1 MSRRPARPLRLIGT
15 RRRSL
20 GSRPVTTRKSF
31 GSDNH
36 AGAHEAVL
44 KMIGLANAGDVHAY
58 GDDPWTERVARQL
71 CDLTGAR
78 AAYFVF
84 NGTAAN
90 VLGLSLMLR
99 PYEAVICAE
108 TAHLNVDECGAAER
122 LLGSK
127 LLTVPTLD
135 GKLTPDLVAT
145 RLGGRGD
152 EHRAQPRAV
161 CITQVTELGT
171 CYSLAELRV
180 LREFC
185 QGHDLRLYID
195 GARLANAVAHLD
207 CTVADIA
214 AQADVLSFGA
224 TKNGA
229 VAAEAV
235 LVMAEDLLGSV
246 PFQRKQLL
254 QLASKMRF
262 LAAQFAG
269 LLEDQTWLHNAA
281 HSNLMARRLAAGL
294 GDLPGVSLAQAV
306 QSNAVFADLD
316 PSITGPLQQD
326 WGFYVWDDQR
336 NTVRLMTAFDT
347 TAEDVDSFLAS
358 VRAASGSRV

>member
-1 MSRRPARPLRLIGT
+1 M
-15 RRRSL
+15 
-20 GSRPVTTRKSF
+20 TTRKSF

-44 KMIGLANAGDVHAY
+44 RMMSLANEGDAHAY
-58 GDDPWTERVARQL
+58 GDDPWTGRVAREL
-71 CDLTGAR
+71 CGLSGAR

-90 VLGLSLMLR
+90 ILGLSLMLR
-99 PYEAVICAE
+99 PYQAVICAE

-127 LLTVPTLD
+127 LLTVPTPD

-145 RLGGRGD
+145 RLGGRND

-185 QGHDLRLYID
+185 RGNDLRLYID
-195 GARLANAVAHLD
+195 GARLANAVAYLD
-207 CTVADIA
+207 CPVADIA
-214 AQADVLSFGA
+214 AQADVLSFGG

-235 LVMAEDLLGSV
+235 LVMAEDLLGAV

-269 LLEDQTWLHNAA
+269 LLEDQIWLRNAA
-281 HSNLMARRLAAGL
+281 HSNLMARRLATGL
-294 GDLPGVSLAQAV
+294 GDVPGVSVAQAV

-316 PSITGPLQQD
+316 PRIIGLLQDD
-326 WGFYVWDDQR
+326 WGFYVWDNQR

-347 TAEDVDSFLAS
+347 TADDVDSFLAS
-358 VRAASGSRV
+358 IRAASGSRV

>member
-1 MSRRPARPLRLIGT
+1 
-15 RRRSL
+15 
-20 GSRPVTTRKSF
+20 
-31 GSDNH
+31 
-36 AGAHEAVL
+36 
-44 KMIGLANAGDVHAY
+44 MIGLANEGDAHGY
-58 GDDPWTERVARQL
+58 GDDPWTDRVARDL
-71 CDLTGAR
+71 CDLSGAR
-78 AAYFVF
+78 GAYFVF

-127 LLTVPTLD
+127 LLTVPTPD
-135 GKLTPDLVAT
+135 GKLTPELVAT
-145 RLGGRGD
+145 RLGGRND
-152 EHRAQPRAV
+152 EHRVQPRAV

-171 CYSLAELRV
+171 CYSLAELRA
-180 LREFC
+180 LGEFC
-185 QGHDLRLYID
+185 RAEDLRLYID

-214 AQADVLSFGA
+214 AEADVLSFGG

-229 VAAEAV
+229 VAVEAV
-235 LVMAEDLLGSV
+235 LVMAADLLDAVS
-246 PFQRKQLL
+246 FQRKQLL

-269 LLEDQTWLHNAA
+269 LLEDRTWLHNAT
-281 HSNLMARRLAAGL
+281 HSNLMAQRLAQGL
-294 GDLPGVSLAQAV
+294 EDLPGIRVRQAV

-316 PSITGPLQQD
+316 PRIIGPLQDD
-326 WGFYVWDDQR
+326 WGFYVWDEQQG
-336 NTVRLMTAFDT
+336 TARLMTAFN
-347 TAEDVDSFLAS
+347 TAPDDVDWFLAS
-358 VRAASGSRV
+358 IREASSSRV

>member
-1 MSRRPARPLRLIGT
+1 MT
-15 RRRSL
+15 E
-20 GSRPVTTRKSF
+20 RKSF

-44 KMIGLANAGDVHAY
+44 RKMAEANQGDAHAY
-58 GDDPWTERVARQL
+58 GDDPWTERVSREL
-71 CDLTGAR
+71 RDLSGAR

-90 VLGLSLMLR
+90 VLGLSLILR

-108 TAHLNVDECGAAER
+108 TAHLNADECGAAER

-127 LLTVPTLD
+127 LLTVPTPD
-135 GKLTPDLVAT
+135 GKLSPELVAT
-145 RLGGRGD
+145 RLGGRHD

-171 CYSLAELRV
+171 CYSLAELRA
-180 LREFC
+180 LGEFC
-185 QGHDLRLYID
+185 RGQDLRLYID
-195 GARLANAVAHLD
+195 GARLANAVAHLG

-214 AQADVLSFGA
+214 AEADVLSFGG

-229 VAAEAV
+229 VAAEVV
-235 LVMAEDLLGSV
+235 LVMTGDLLDAA

-254 QLASKMRF
+254 HLASKMRF
-262 LAAQFAG
+262 LAAQFDG
-269 LLEDQTWLHNAA
+269 LLENGTWLHNALQ
-281 HSNLMARRLAAGL
+281 SNAMAQRLAEGL
-294 GDLPGVSLAQAV
+294 RGVPGVCVRQAV

-316 PSITGPLQQD
+316 PRIIQPLQRD
-326 WGFYVWDDQR
+326 WGFYIWDEQQH
-336 NTVRLMTAFDT
+336 TVRLMAAFDT
-347 TAEDVDSFLAS
+347 APDDIDAFLAA
-358 VRAASGSRV
+358 VRETSSSRV

>member
-1 MSRRPARPLRLIGT
+1 MARANEG
-15 RRRSL
+15 
-20 GSRPVTTRKSF
+20 
-31 GSDNH
+31 H
-36 AGAHEAVL
+36 A
-44 KMIGLANAGDVHAY
+44 HAY
-58 GDDPWTERVARQL
+58 GDDPWTGRITREL
-71 CDLTGAR
+71 CDLSGAR
-78 AAYFVF
+78 SAYFVF

-90 VLGLSLMLR
+90 ILGLSLMLR

-127 LLTVPTLD
+127 LLTVPAPD
-135 GKLTPDLVAT
+135 GKLTPDLIAT
-145 RLGGRGD
+145 RLGGRND
-152 EHRAQPRAV
+152 EHRAQPRV
-161 CITQVTELGT
+161 VSITQVTELGT
-171 CYSLAELRV
+171 CYSLAELRA

-185 QGHDLRLYID
+185 RGHDLRLYID
-195 GARLANAVAHLD
+195 GARLANAVAYLG

-214 AQADVLSFGA
+214 AEADVLSFGG

-235 LVMAEDLLGSV
+235 LVMTGDLLDAV

-269 LLEDQTWLHNAA
+269 LLEDQIWLHNAA
-281 HSNLMARRLAAGL
+281 QSNAMAQRLAGGL
-294 GDLPGVSLAQAV
+294 RDVPGVSVRQAV

-316 PSITGPLQQD
+316 PRIIGPLQRD
-326 WGFYVWDDQR
+326 WGFYVWDDQQ
-336 NTVRLMTAFDT
+336 NTVRLMAAFDT
-347 TAEDVDSFLAS
+347 TAEDVDAFLAA
-358 VRAASGSRV
+358 VREASASRV

>member
-1 MSRRPARPLRLIGT
+1 MTP
-15 RRRSL
+15 
-20 GSRPVTTRKSF
+20 RKSF

-36 AGAHEAVL
+36 APAHDAVL
-44 KMIGLANAGDVHAY
+44 RAISRANEGDAHAY
-58 GDDPWTERVARQL
+58 GDDPWTARITREL
-71 CDLTGAR
+71 CDLSGAR

-90 VLGLSLMLR
+90 VLGLSLLLR

-108 TAHLNVDECGAAER
+108 TAHLNIDECGAVER

-127 LLTVPTLD
+127 LLTVPTPD
-135 GKLTPDLVAT
+135 GKLTPGLVAT
-145 RLGGRGD
+145 RLGGRHD

-161 CITQVTELGT
+161 CITQATELGT
-171 CYSLAELRV
+171 CYSLAELRA
-180 LREFC
+180 LGDFC
-185 QGHDLRLYID
+185 RGHELRLYID
-195 GARLANAVAHLD
+195 GARLANAVAHLG

-214 AQADVLSFGA
+214 AHADVLSFGG

-229 VAAEAV
+229 VAAEVV
-235 LVMAEDLLGSV
+235 LVMSGDLVETV

-269 LLEDQTWLHNAA
+269 LLEGRTWLHNAA
-281 HSNLMARRLAAGL
+281 QSNSMARRLADGL
-294 GDLPGVSLAQAV
+294 RDVPGVSVRWAV

-316 PSITGPLQQD
+316 PRLVGALQGD
-326 WGFYVWDDQR
+326 WGFYVWDDQQ

-347 TAEDVDSFLAS
+347 TASDIDSFLAA
-358 VRAASGSRV
+358 VREASGSRV

>member
-1 MSRRPARPLRLIGT
+1 MIPGPS
-15 RRRSL
+15 
-20 GSRPVTTRKSF
+20 GS
-31 GSDNH
+31 
-36 AGAHEAVL
+36 AAE
-44 KMIGLANAGDVHAY
+44 
-58 GDDPWTERVARQL
+58 L
-71 CDLTGAR
+71 CDLSGAR
-78 AAYFVF
+78 SAYFVF
-84 NGTAAN
+84 NGTGAN
-90 VLGLSLMLR
+90 VLGLGLMLH

-108 TAHLNVDECGAAER
+108 TAHLNVDECGAPER

-145 RLGGRGD
+145 RLGGRND

-161 CITQVTELGT
+161 CITQATELGT
-171 CYSLAELRV
+171 CYSLAELRA
-180 LREFC
+180 LGEFC
-185 QGHDLRLYID
+185 RSHDLRLYID
-195 GARLANAVAHLD
+195 GARLANAVAYLA
-207 CTVADIA
+207 CSVAEIA
-214 AQADVLSFGA
+214 AEADVLSFGG

-235 LVMAEDLLGSV
+235 LVMAGDLLDAA

-269 LLEDQTWLHNAA
+269 LLENQTWLHNAA
-281 HSNLMARRLAAGL
+281 RSNSMAQRLAAGL
-294 GDLPGVSLAQAV
+294 GSIPGVSIRQAV

-316 PSITGPLQQD
+316 PAIIGLLQPD
-326 WGFYVWDDQR
+326 WGFYVWDEQQ

-347 TAEDVDSFLAS
+347 TPEDVDSFLAAM
-358 VRAASGSRV
+358 REASESRV